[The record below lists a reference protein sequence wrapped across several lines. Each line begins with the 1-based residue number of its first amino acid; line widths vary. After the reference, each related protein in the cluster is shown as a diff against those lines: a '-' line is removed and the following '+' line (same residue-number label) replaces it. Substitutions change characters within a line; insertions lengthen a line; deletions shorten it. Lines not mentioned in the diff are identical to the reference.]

1 MSTDTMP
8 APRGLPGSDV
18 LTGSDG
24 VPRHSDRAVRC
35 AAPLAAEPDSVA
47 STPRD
52 TEGLRTGTTNV
63 RMMHLLERIAA
74 RFNNAGVPLL
84 ALKGAALN
92 LTVHERPDE
101 RPMSDLDLLI
111 KPDHIDRA
119 FALLEGLEALRGE
132 PLVREDFFPRFYYE
146 TEYAAGHI
154 YPVRIDLHVRP
165 FRPLRYS
172 RLVPEDALWRR
183 AETVRI
189 GAAHILVPCAEDM
202 LIHLAAH
209 AAIHGDSRA
218 MWRRD
223 IKLWAEAHEG
233 RIDWDRF
240 LSTVEEWRLVLPVR
254 RGIESA
260 ERHFGESCP
269 AHVTQRLSQS
279 RVTWRDRLALWQAP
293 RDADH
298 PVTHVAVNVLCTP
311 GWRVVLAYLSAVL
324 FPGPAHMADWYRR
337 RHLAWLPCAYLARW
351 LAPITSRMP
360 LWWRW
365 CAKIETRKSRLHG
378 TGVFATRNIAAGELI
393 AHYQGREVHRDGVYV
408 VPHKAKS
415 GQTRRYELTGKLK
428 FLNHSCRPNARLSGF
443 ELRAVAPVN
452 AGQEITIDYGTC
464 DCNHKDL
471 LDDAPTGREPDLQSE
486 SATRWSLAR
495 DRAATP
501 TTRRAFIRGAAKKAL
516 YVTPV
521 VMTLAASE
529 ARAGSGDFDSA
540 CGDEGS
546 PCGEH
551 ADCCPPLMCLA
562 ATCRE

>member
-18 LTGSDG
+18 ITGADG
-24 VPRHSDRAVRC
+24 VPRHSDRAVQC
-35 AAPLAAEPDSVA
+35 AASLVAEPDGVA

-52 TEGLRTGTTNV
+52 AEGLRTGTTNV

-74 RFNNAGVPLL
+74 RFNDVGVPLL

-119 FALLEGLEALRGE
+119 FALLEGLGALRGE

-240 LSTVEEWRLVLPVR
+240 LSTVEEWRCPYGAASKARSV
-254 RGIESA
+254 ISESRA
-260 ERHFGESCP
+260 QRTSCGTCP
-269 AHVTQRLSQS
+269 KAVWPGAIGS
-279 RVTWRDRLALWQAP
+279 RS
-293 RDADH
+293 
-298 PVTHVAVNVLCTP
+298 
-311 GWRVVLAYLSAVL
+311 G
-324 FPGPAHMADWYRR
+324 RR
-337 RHLAWLPCAYLARW
+337 RAT
-351 LAPITSRMP
+351 PIIPWPTSRSTFSALP
-360 LWWRW
+360 GGAW
-365 CAKIETRKSRLHG
+365 CLRI
-378 TGVFATRNIAAGELI
+378 
-393 AHYQGREVHRDGVYV
+393 
-408 VPHKAKS
+408 
-415 GQTRRYELTGKLK
+415 
-428 FLNHSCRPNARLSGF
+428 CRP
-443 ELRAVAPVN
+443 
-452 AGQEITIDYGTC
+452 C
-464 DCNHKDL
+464 C
-471 LDDAPTGREPDLQSE
+471 
-486 SATRWSLAR
+486 SLAR
-495 DRAATP
+495 LTWPTGITGDIWRGCRAP
-501 TTRRAFIRGAAKKAL
+501 TWLGGLRPSLHGCRCGGVGVPRSR
-516 YVTPV
+516 P
-521 VMTLAASE
+521 E
-529 ARAGSGDFDSA
+529 RAGFMEPASLRRGTSWQA
-540 CGDEGS
+540 S
-546 PCGEH
+546 
-551 ADCCPPLMCLA
+551 
-562 ATCRE
+562 